1 MRRWWGGV
9 GPLLFVCLWVA
20 TPAVAQVPPQGP
32 VASLGPVELGIKGRL
47 SLMVSGGLD
56 LDVFGDVV
64 VPGVSCDPSVSDV
77 PSACNTQTRIMQ
89 VERPRHYPDV
99 YVSTPKRW
107 HASVGFGFA
116 QKDELVVQVSG
127 NRSAA
132 EQNITIGEL
141 LSGEGNRPLRAT
153 FTSYEDLAIEGGLRH
168 YFKAVGRSKSYVNL
182 LYGRRKVEAIA
193 ADLIATGN
201 DGQIGTVRFYDTATL
216 NTAAI
221 VFGVTYERYLV
232 KIFVEGGFR
241 WTAKLPQQDDD
252 LRQLGVDMI
261 NNSGARIFMPASA
274 GLLLRF

>member
-1 MRRWWGGV
+1 MRRSWGGI
-9 GPLLFVCLWVA
+9 GPLLLMCLLVT
-20 TPAVAQVPPQGP
+20 TPAVAQAPQGP

-64 VPGVSCDPSVSDV
+64 GPGVSCDPTLSDV
-77 PSACNTQTRIMQ
+77 PTACNTQSRIIQ
-89 VERPRHYPDV
+89 TARPSHYPDI

-116 QKDELVVQVSG
+116 QKDELIVQVSG

-132 EQNITIGEL
+132 EENVTIGEF

-168 YFKAVGRSKSYVNL
+168 YFRAVGRSKSYVNL

-193 ADLIATGN
+193 ADLVATGN
-201 DGQIGTVRFYDTATL
+201 DGRIGTVRFYDTATL

-232 KIFVEGGFR
+232 KIFVEAGFR

-261 NNSGARIFMPASA
+261 NNTGSRIFMPASA